1 MTTPAAE
8 VDVREADRLARIG
21 QVLLLDV
28 READEWAAGHAPAA
42 VHLPLA
48 DALPGAVPNGRPVL
62 AICRSGN
69 RSGQAAAALAAA
81 GRDVRNVTGGMKAWA
96 AAGLPVV
103 DGAGRPG
110 DVE

>member
-8 VDVREADRLARIG
+8 VDVHEADRLARSG

-28 READEWAAGHAPAA
+28 READEWHAGHAPAA

-48 DALPGAVPNGRPVL
+48 GAVPAAVPDDRPVL

-69 RSGQAAAALAAA
+69 RSGLAASALAAA

-103 DGAGRPG
+103 DGAGHPG
-110 DVE
+110 DVA

>member
-1 MTTPAAE
+1 MTDPAPE
-8 VDVREADRLARIG
+8 IDVREADRLARSG
-21 QVLLLDV
+21 GALLLDV
-28 READEWAAGHAPAA
+28 REPDEWHAGHAPAA

-48 DALPGAVPNGRPVL
+48 DALAAAVPDDRPVL

-69 RSGQAAAALAAA
+69 RSGQAASCLAAA

-110 DVE
+110 AVA